1 MGGSQQFPASQ
12 HTKGILRTSPHRP
25 QKLPFSKPQGKNS
38 PTEDLRPK
46 KASKV
51 LRPEAGWVGSPGWFN
66 WSEPLKYA
74 DAWGKVSFSIAADT
88 RPELGEDCAFFP
100 AELRRDPTL
109 FSLGFAPVG
118 VCSTRSPGH
127 CAGACRALALGASSR
142 GFPVSPTSS
151 IS

>member
-1 MGGSQQFPASQ
+1 M
-12 HTKGILRTSPHRP
+12 
-25 QKLPFSKPQGKNS
+25 
-38 PTEDLRPK
+38 
-46 KASKV
+46 

-109 FSLGFAPVG
+109 FSLGFAPV
-118 VCSTRSPGH
+118 
-127 CAGACRALALGASSR
+127 
-142 GFPVSPTSS
+142 
-151 IS
+151 